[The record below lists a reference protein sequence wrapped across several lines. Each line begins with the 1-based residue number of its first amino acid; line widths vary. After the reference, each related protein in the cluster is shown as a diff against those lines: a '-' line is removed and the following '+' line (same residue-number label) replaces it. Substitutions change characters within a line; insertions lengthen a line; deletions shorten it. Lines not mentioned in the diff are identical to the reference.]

1 MMRDFE
7 LFEPRSISNLLAL
20 ARRYRD
26 SAKIIAGGTDLLV
39 EMKRGTSAPAT
50 LISIRTVS
58 GLKRISYRPRDG
70 LRLGAATTIHEIE
83 TSPILREHYP
93 VLAQAASR
101 LGSPQVRNQA
111 TVGGNVCQASPAG
124 DIIPPLMALGA
135 SLVLRSTSGER
146 SMPIEDFFRGPG
158 ETLLKPGEVLTE
170 ISIPPPEP
178 KARSAFLKHGRREGV
193 DLAIVN
199 VAVWIHLKENHA
211 CEEARLALGAVA
223 PTVIRARS
231 AESLMRGKR
240 LNDDVIRKVG
250 ERASEEV
257 QPISD
262 LRASAEYRS
271 EMSRVITVRALRA
284 ALADLRR

>member
-1 MMRDFE
+1 MMKDFE

-93 VLAQAASR
+93 VLVQAASR

-124 DIIPPLMALGA
+124 DMIPPLMVLGA

-158 ETLLKPGEVLTE
+158 ETELKPGEVLTE
-170 ISIPPPEP
+170 INVPPPEP
-178 KARSAFLKHGRREGV
+178 KAQSAFLKHGRREGV

-211 CEEARLALGAVA
+211 CEEACLALGAVA

-240 LNDDVIRKVG
+240 LNDDVMRKVG

>member
-1 MMRDFE
+1 MMKDFE
-7 LFEPRSISNLLAL
+7 LFEPRSISNLLVL
-20 ARRYRD
+20 AHRYRD

-39 EMKRGTSAPAT
+39 EMKRGTVVPAALIT
-50 LISIRTVS
+50 LRTVS
-58 GLKRISYRPRDG
+58 GLKRISYRARDG
-70 LRLGAATTIHEIE
+70 LCLGAGTTIHEIE
-83 TSPILREHYP
+83 ASPILGERYP
-93 VLAQAASR
+93 LLAQAASR

-124 DIIPPLMALGA
+124 DMIPPLMALGA

-170 ISIPPPEP
+170 INVPPAEP
-178 KARSAFLKHGRREGV
+178 KARSAFVKHGRREGL

-199 VAVWIHLKENHA
+199 VAVWAHLKEDHA

-231 AESLMRGKR
+231 AESLMRGKD
-240 LNDDVIRKVG
+240 LDDDLIRAAG

-262 LRASAEYRS
+262 LRASAKYRRQ
-271 EMSRVITVRALRA
+271 MSRVITVRALRT
-284 ALADLRR
+284 ALADLRD